1 VDFTALKQEL
11 ADRGFARL
19 TPARQGFYVNEGR
32 QRLDN
37 AYLWPYRL
45 ASASGASPLTITDLG
60 VIEEVANSAASGSPP
75 LDYADRRSLR
85 DAYGDITTTGTPG
98 FFYVDNG
105 VVRTYPVGGT
115 LAVRYYKRTPV
126 LSAGAD
132 TPLAPVDYHMLY
144 VDYAE
149 AEAHA
154 GKTDWQGAAALAQRI
169 QIKTAQMVN
178 DLLGGQQLVG
188 SDLVP
193 MMGESFDG

>member
-1 VDFTALKQEL
+1 MNFQALKDEL
-11 ADRGFARL
+11 SARGFARL
-19 TPARQGFYVNEGR
+19 GDTRLGVYVNEGR

-37 AYLWPYRL
+37 LYLWPYRL
-45 ASASGASPLTITDLG
+45 ASASGASPLTVADLG
-60 VIEEVANSAASGSPP
+60 TIEEVANSAITGSPT

-85 DAYGDITTTGTPG
+85 DAYGDLTIVGAPAY
-98 FFYVDNG
+98 FYVDNG

-126 LSAGAD
+126 LTGTD

-169 QIKTAQMVN
+169 QLKTAAMVS
-178 DLLGGQQLVG
+178 DLLGGQQIVG

-193 MMGESFDG
+193 VSGESCDW